1 MARGPVET
9 TRQAVELLQRQLEGQ
24 VTDDSRAADMFAE
37 VFADEDPERLAGL
50 TVGLVNLSQIL
61 VWQLSELT
69 RQPPTKLLEQIA
81 AGLAQSDDPD

>member
-1 MARGPVET
+1 MTRGPVET

-24 VTDDSRAADMFAE
+24 VTDDTAAADLFASA
-37 VFADEDPERLAGL
+37 FADDDPERLAGL

-81 AGLAQSDDPD
+81 AGLAGGDDPA

>member
-1 MARGPVET
+1 MPRGPLET

-24 VTDDSRAADMFAE
+24 VTEDSRASDMFAE
-37 VFADEDPERLAGL
+37 AFADDDPERLAAL

-61 VWQLSELT
+61 IWQLSELT

-81 AGLAQSDDPD
+81 AGLARDVDPD